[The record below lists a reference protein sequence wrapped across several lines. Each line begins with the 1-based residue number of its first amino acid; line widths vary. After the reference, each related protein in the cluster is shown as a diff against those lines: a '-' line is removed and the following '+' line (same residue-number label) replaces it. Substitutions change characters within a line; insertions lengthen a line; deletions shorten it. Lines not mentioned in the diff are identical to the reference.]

1 MPGDPNNG
9 DQIIVNDSWIA
20 DAEAGDLRVAE
31 KSALRTDPSTQD
43 LLTGTHETR
52 LYASNVSPI
61 DMLRNEE
68 LILVYAEA
76 QIGSNNAEAVA
87 ALNVIRT
94 AAGLP
99 SYAGGTD
106 DGSLVT
112 EMLNQRRYSLWCE
125 NHRMFDLRRYNLSNT
140 LPIDR
145 PGDVIYNIFPVPLV
159 EGE

>member
-1 MPGDPNNG
+1 
-9 DQIIVNDSWIA
+9 
-20 DAEAGDLRVAE
+20 
-31 KSALRTDPSTQD
+31 
-43 LLTGTHETR
+43 
-52 LYASNVSPI
+52 
-61 DMLRNEE
+61 
-68 LILVYAEA
+68 VYAEA

-87 ALNVIRT
+87 ALNVIRS

-99 SYAGGTD
+99 SYSGGTD